1 MNNQKSALRVMR
13 IISLISTS
21 PRSVQYLSN
30 LLEISER
37 SVYRYFDL
45 MYEIGFEVKKNEYNR
60 FYIDTEKP
68 NNLSFTPEEGD
79 FLRNLILS
87 AASNHNLTDALLMKI
102 QQNCEVNIVTTN
114 SYRIQLSAH
123 VRKIAEAIEQ
133 GLQIKLRNYT
143 SLNSM
148 TTTDRTVEPIQFTE
162 NYKNLIAFEV
172 ETKRNKLFNIARIE
186 RIDLLKTKMRHKKKH
201 QSEQTDLFGFAPN
214 QDKTQYFIKLEMTIK
229 AFSLLTEEFP
239 NTITHITKNEKEN
252 TFKLQ
257 CTLNSLIPLN
267 RFVQGLPDDT
277 ILTVND

>member
-1 MNNQKSALRVMR
+1 MR

-68 NNLSFTPEEGD
+68 NNLSFTPEEGE

-87 AASNHNLTDALLMKI
+87 AANDHTLTDALLMKI

-148 TTTDRTVEPIQFTE
+148 TTSDRTVEPIQFTE

-186 RIDLLKTKMRHKKKH
+186 RIDLLKTKMRHKKNH

-277 ILTVND
+277 MLTVND

>member
-30 LLEISER
+30 ILEISER

-60 FYIDTEKP
+60 FYIDAEKP
-68 NNLSFTPEEGD
+68 NNLSFTPEEGE

-87 AASNHNLTDALLMKI
+87 AASGHTLTDALLMKI

-148 TTTDRTVEPIQFTE
+148 TTSDRTVEPIQFTE
-162 NYKNLIAFEV
+162 NYKNIIAFEV
-172 ETKRNKLFNIARIE
+172 KSQRNKLFNIARIE
-186 RIDLLKTKMRHKKKH
+186 RIDLLKTKMRNKKKH
-201 QSEQTDLFGFAPN
+201 QSEQTDIFGFAPN
-214 QDKTQYFIKLEMTIK
+214 HEKTQYFIKLEMTIK

-239 NTITHITKNEKEN
+239 KTITYITKNEKEN
-252 TFKLQ
+252 TFKLK
-257 CTLNSLIPLN
+257 CTLNSLIAIQ

-277 ILTVND
+277 SLTINN

>member
-30 LLEISER
+30 LFEISER

-45 MYEIGFEVKKNEYNR
+45 LYEIGFEVKKNEYNR

-87 AASNHNLTDALLMKI
+87 AANDHTLTDALLMKI

-162 NYKNLIAFEV
+162 NYKNLIAFEI
-172 ETKRNKLFNIARIE
+172 ESQQNKLFNIARIE
-186 RIDLLKTKMRHKKKH
+186 RIDVLKTKMRNKKKH
-201 QSEQTDLFGFAPN
+201 QSNETDLFGFAPN
-214 QDKTQYFIKLEMTIK
+214 QDKKRYFINLKMTIK

-252 TFKLQ
+252 TFTLS
-257 CTLNSLIPLN
+257 CTLNSLTPIN
-267 RFVQGLPDDT
+267 RFVNGLPDDT
-277 ILTVND
+277 ILTIQE